1 MGTLLLRLAGPVQSW
16 GYESKFE
23 TRRTSREPTKSGV
36 TGMLAAALG
45 RRRNESVDDIN
56 ALRFGV
62 RIDREGDIIKDYHTA
77 RYVSP
82 DIEDYHIAKYV
93 SPKKGIKVTY
103 RYYLSD
109 AVFLVGL
116 ESGNQEFLETL
127 KHAVLNPVF
136 PLYLGRRSCMPT
148 LPIVIGIRDENLT
161 DALSKEPLQLTE
173 WMKREEEKRG
183 SNIIRMVLD
192 AQPSDKDAAT
202 RKDLAVS
209 FDPRDRQYSYRL
221 VTEQILIKNKEL
233 TDTTHDAM
241 AEISR

>member
-1 MGTLLLRLAGPVQSW
+1 MGTLLLRLAGPMQSW

-77 RYVSP
+77 R
-82 DIEDYHIAKYV
+82 YV